1 MKHHIVPNMA
11 IVIAANLGQIWDI
24 KHTANDTT
32 VIVTANRDNVD
43 YRVTWKKRTMEV
55 NVEPWIW

>member
-1 MKHHIVPNMA
+1 MKHRIVPNMA
-11 IVIAANLGQIWDI
+11 IVVAANLGQVWDI

-43 YRVTWKKRTMEV
+43 YRVTWKKDTMEV